1 MGRLRCTADVNDKQ
15 VVRDL
20 LEVLDSNVKDLK
32 DTYYVLLENLNALS
46 KDYSGVYNELKV
58 MCKLPNKNDVNDI
71 VQFQSDI
78 SKAKEMFNDDN
89 FLSNFI
95 K

>member
-1 MGRLRCTADVNDKQ
+1 MGRLVKTADDKQ
-15 VVRDL
+15 TA
-20 LEVLDSNVKDLK
+20 LELVDMIENNVKDLK

-46 KDYSGVYNELKV
+46 RDYVGVYNELKV
-58 MCKLPNKNDVNDI
+58 LCKLPNKNDINDI
-71 VQFQSDI
+71 VQFEEDI
-78 SKAKEMFNDDN
+78 EKAKLMFNDEN